1 MQSLRLIIAFLLF
14 PILLSNSSKHD
25 YFVSVTQIEYSEK
38 QQSLQIISQ
47 IFIDDFEKLL
57 RERFDK
63 SITLKA
69 TDESEVMETY
79 MYRYLVDKL
88 KISVNDAPVQ
98 FKFIGKEYKDDIV
111 YCYLEVDNITD
122 VQSIEVSNRALF
134 DIIPEQQNI
143 LRLKLLGKNKSFLL
157 LPDNDSC
164 VLNFN

>member
-1 MQSLRLIIAFLLF
+1 M
-14 PILLSNSSKHD
+14 
-25 YFVSVTQIEYSEK
+25 
-38 QQSLQIISQ
+38 
-47 IFIDDFEKLL
+47 
-57 RERFDK
+57 
-63 SITLKA
+63 
-69 TDESEVMETY
+69 
-79 MYRYLVDKL
+79 
-88 KISVNDAPVQ
+88 NDAPVQ